1 MSVFMIFTDT
11 KASILLT
18 LKLGVLILL
27 PVFISCNPNTINKKI
42 TPLVAGNASY
52 SLTSEGIQS
61 QNRWWEALDDPVL
74 GSLIEKALSANLT
87 LKQIHARI
95 EQTVAAEKQ
104 AASFMFPDL
113 DAGASGRKDWESD
126 RKAENTYNASLSLSW
141 EIDLWGRIS
150 SARKAAQHDIMATRE
165 ELEAAALLLSAGVA
179 ETYFRIIEQNLQ
191 LLLLDQQIKAGET
204 FLELIEL
211 RFGYGES
218 SVVDV
223 YQQRQQLASTRSQVP
238 VVKSLL
244 RTLENRLQIQLGR
257 SPGDLTMEVAG
268 DFPELPKLPLTG
280 IPVNL
285 LQNRPDLR
293 RIYNEMAAI
302 DYRVAEAVADRFPK
316 IELGGS
322 AGFTDG
328 FSTED
333 RLMTLLLQAIAPVI
347 DWDRRSSEVR
357 KQEAMFREE
366 LARYSESYLVAIE
379 EVENALWQEK
389 YQLDLLQALENQISI
404 ARSNLNETRNR
415 YQQGLTDY
423 LPVLTA
429 LQSLQRLERDILS
442 GRRQLISIRILL
454 HRSLGGSR
462 LMAHAA
468 SVESAKTNIS
478 EGVVK

>member
-1 MSVFMIFTDT
+1 M
-11 KASILLT
+11 

-27 PVFISCNPNTINKKI
+27 AVFISCNPHITNKNI
-42 TPLVAGNASY
+42 TPLVTGNASY

-61 QNRWWEALDDPVL
+61 QNRWWEALNDPVM
-74 GSLIEKALSANLT
+74 GSLIEEALSANLT

-95 EQTVAAEKQ
+95 EQTVAADKQ
-104 AASFMFPDL
+104 VASFMFPEL
-113 DAGASGRKDWESD
+113 NAEASVREDWEGD
-126 RKAENTYNASLSLSW
+126 NNGDNTYDTSLSLSW
-141 EIDLWGRIS
+141 EIDVWGRIS
-150 SARKAAQHDIMATRE
+150 SAQKAALHDIMATRE
-165 ELEAAALLLSAGVA
+165 ELEAAALILSAGVA
-179 ETYFRIIEQNLQ
+179 ETYLQIIEQDLQ
-191 LLLLDQQIKAGET
+191 LLLLDQQIKAGKI

-211 RFGYGES
+211 RFSYGES

-238 VVKSLL
+238 VVKSRL
-244 RTLENRLQIQLGR
+244 RTLKNRLQVQLGR
-257 SPGDLTMEVAG
+257 SPGNLTMKVAN
-268 DFPELPKLPLTG
+268 DFPELPNLPLTG

-293 RIYNEMAAI
+293 RIYNEMTAI
-302 DYRVAEAVADRFPK
+302 DYRVAEAVADRFPN
-316 IELGGS
+316 IQLGGS
-322 AGFTDG
+322 AGFTNG
-328 FSTED
+328 FSPSD

-347 DWDRRSSEVR
+347 DRDRRSSEVR
-357 KQEAMFREE
+357 KREAMFREE

-389 YQLDLLQALENQISI
+389 YQIDLLQALEDQISI

-423 LPVLTA
+423 LPVLAA

-462 LMAHAA
+462 LMARAE

>member
-1 MSVFMIFTDT
+1 M
-11 KASILLT
+11 LL
-18 LKLGVLILL
+18 LVI
-27 PVFISCNPNTINKKI
+27 ISCNPHNTNENI
-42 TPLVAGNASY
+42 TPLVTGDESY
-52 SLTSEGIQS
+52 SLTSGGIQS
-61 QNRWWEALDDPVL
+61 QNRWWEALNDPDL
-74 GSLIEKALSANLT
+74 GSLIEESLTANLT
-87 LKQIHARI
+87 LKQILARI
-95 EQTVAAEKQ
+95 EQIVAADKQ
-104 AASFMFPDL
+104 AASFMFPEL
-113 DAGASGRKDWESD
+113 NAGVSVKEEWQADNKV
-126 RKAENTYNASLSLSW
+126 ENTYSTSLSLSW
-141 EIDLWGRIS
+141 EIDVWGRIS
-150 SARKAAQHDIMATRE
+150 SAQKAAWHDIMATRE
-165 ELEAAALLLSAGVA
+165 ELEAAALILSAGVA
-179 ETYFRIIEQNLQ
+179 DTYFQIVEQNLQ
-191 LLLLDQQIKAGET
+191 LSLLDQQIKAGET

-238 VVKSLL
+238 VVKSRL
-244 RTLENRLQIQLGR
+244 RTLENRLQVQLGR
-257 SPGDLTMEVAG
+257 SPGDLTMKVASE
-268 DFPELPKLPLTG
+268 FPELPELPLAG
-280 IPVNL
+280 IPVDL

-293 RIYNEMAAI
+293 RIYNEMTAI

-316 IELGGS
+316 VQLGGS

-328 FSTED
+328 FSTSD
-333 RLMTLLLQAIAPVI
+333 RLINLLMQVVAPVI

-357 KQEAMFREE
+357 RQEAMFREE

-389 YQLDLLQALENQISI
+389 YQRDLLQALDDQIII

-454 HRSLGGSR
+454 HRSIGGTR
-462 LMAHAA
+462 LMARAE
-468 SVESAKTNIS
+468 SVESAKTNIY
-478 EGVVK
+478 EGIVK

>member
-1 MSVFMIFTDT
+1 MSVFMIFADT
-11 KASILLT
+11 KAGILLI
-18 LKLGVLILL
+18 LNLGVLILL
-27 PVFISCNPNTINKKI
+27 PVFVGCNPHTTNKKL
-42 TPLVAGNASY
+42 TPLVTAHPSY
-52 SLTSEGIQS
+52 SLTTEGIPF
-61 QNRWWEALDDPVL
+61 QNRWWETLNDPVL
-74 GSLIEKALSANLT
+74 DSLIEEALSSNLT

-95 EQTVAAEKQ
+95 EQTIAAEKQ
-104 AASFMFPDL
+104 ATSFMFPEL
-113 DAGASGRKDWESD
+113 NAGASGKKDWESD
-126 RKAENTYNASLSLSW
+126 SKAENTYNTSLSLSW

-150 SARKAAQHDIMATRE
+150 SARKAAQHDIMAARE
-165 ELEAAALLLSAGVA
+165 ELEAAALLLSAGMA
-179 ETYFRIIEQNLQ
+179 ETYFQIIEQNLQ
-191 LLLLDQQIKAGET
+191 LLLLDQQIKAGKT

-211 RFGYGES
+211 RFSYGES

-238 VVKSLL
+238 VVKSRL
-244 RTLENRLQIQLGR
+244 RTLENRLQVQLGR
-257 SPGDLTMEVAG
+257 SPGDLTMKVAA
-268 DFPELPKLPLTG
+268 DFSELPKLPLTG

-293 RIYNEMAAI
+293 RIYNEMTVI
-302 DYRVAEAVADRFPK
+302 DYRVAESVADRFPK
-316 IELGGS
+316 IQLGGS

-328 FSTED
+328 FSLSD

-357 KQEAMFREE
+357 KREAMFREE

-389 YQLDLLQALENQISI
+389 YQLDLLQALENQISV

-442 GRRQLISIRILL
+442 SRRQLISIRILL
-454 HRSLGGSR
+454 YRSLGGSR
-462 LMAHAA
+462 LMAREEY
-468 SVESAKTNIS
+468 VESEKSNIS
-478 EGVVK
+478 EGIVK

>member
-11 KASILLT
+11 KAFIR
-18 LKLGVLILL
+18 LKIKSGVLVLL
-27 PVFISCNPNTINKKI
+27 LFLISCNPHTTNKNI
-42 TPLVAGNASY
+42 TPLVTGNASY

-61 QNRWWEALDDPVL
+61 QNRWWEAMNDPVL
-74 GSLIEKALSANLT
+74 GSLIDEALSANLT

-95 EQTVAAEKQ
+95 EQTVAADKQ
-104 AASFMFPDL
+104 AASFMFPEL
-113 DAGASGRKDWESD
+113 NAGASGRKEWEAD
-126 RKAENTYNASLSLSW
+126 NNADNTYNTSLALSW

-150 SARKAAQHDIMATRE
+150 SAQKAAQHDIMATFE
-165 ELEAAALLLSAGVA
+165 ELEAAALILSAGVA
-179 ETYFRIIEQNLQ
+179 ETYFQIKEQNLQ

-204 FLELIEL
+204 ILELIKL
-211 RFGYGES
+211 RFSYGEA

-238 VVKSLL
+238 VVKSRL
-244 RTLENRLQIQLGR
+244 RTLENRLQVQLGR
-257 SPGDLTMEVAG
+257 SPGDLTIKVEG
-268 DFPELPKLPLTG
+268 DFPELPELPLAG
-280 IPVNL
+280 IPVDL

-293 RIYNEMAAI
+293 RIYNEMNAI

-316 IELGGS
+316 IQLDGNV
-322 AGFTDG
+322 GFTDG
-328 FSTED
+328 FSTGD

-357 KQEAMFREE
+357 KREAMFREE

-389 YQLDLLQALENQISI
+389 YQLDLLQALENQINI
-404 ARSNLNETRNR
+404 ARSNLNETGNR
-415 YQQGLTDY
+415 YRQGLTDY
-423 LPVLTA
+423 LPVLAA
-429 LQSLQRLERDILS
+429 LQSLQLLERDILS
-442 GRRQLISIRILL
+442 GRRQLISFRILL
-454 HRSLGGSR
+454 YRSLGGSG
-462 LMAHAA
+462 LMARTE